1 LLTQPQ
7 QTYYLMPLIPLNNLV
22 KYFPERGG
30 LFTRTAGVV
39 HTVDGVILSIEKG
52 ETFSLMGESRV

>member
-1 LLTQPQ
+1 MPLLT
-7 QTYYLMPLIPLNNLV
+7 LNNLV
-22 KYFPERGG
+22 KYFPARGG
-30 LFTRTAGVV
+30 LFTRTDGVV